1 MLEVLRMSSEASGE
15 IVKDPMTGNEPENEG
30 LLVKWRRTQVL
41 ERLAKGH
48 SQSKIAKDLAVSES
62 TIFRDVRWLKQTIE
76 CDMHEQ
82 TRNLMFQRNVSLH
95 GIKLLIF
102 ELWQMLE
109 RTQDISERMSI
120 VDRISK
126 LYQ

>member
-1 MLEVLRMSSEASGE
+1 
-15 IVKDPMTGNEPENEG
+15 
-30 LLVKWRRTQVL
+30 
-41 ERLAKGH
+41 
-48 SQSKIAKDLAVSES
+48 IAKDLAVSES

-126 LYQ
+126 LYQQRIDLLSGTELKYFVIDENKQGQQDPQDIPSSKPGLEPEAPSFSG